1 MPQSSRDDASI
12 VPYRGCNNAGLRF
25 SGSPRGLP
33 RPVGR
38 AFTPAAPRR
47 FQNRNV
53 HPVAGCGGMRASRP
67 TVVRVVA
74 AVPDWPETQNLFVG
88 AGFIPPAGVCPTA
101 GFPGAQ
107 CAPLQGARWGWLCGW
122 PQVFPSAR
130 RGGFHI
136 RPQTSRHRKPGRY
149 RIGPY
154 NISTKIFIPPKKP
167 ETPPT
172 HKTQKPKNQKSPPK
186 TTTPARQPFS
196 LNGRRAGF
204 SCQVFLATLITGY
217 PVCPCVFC
225 PQAAPQWPPPP
236 RSARRAPPP
245 AGTCRWSAARTTARR
260 SASGLRP
267 RCRP

>member
-1 MPQSSRDDASI
+1 MRRDGEIA
-12 VPYRGCNNAGLRF
+12 LRRVLRR
-25 SGSPRGLP
+25 SGLP
-33 RPVGR
+33 RNIIFIRRGGIY
-38 AFTPAAPRR
+38 PARG
-47 FQNRNV
+47 V
-53 HPVAGCGGMRASRP
+53 Y
-67 TVVRVVA
+67 A
-74 AVPDWPETQNLFVG
+74 A
-88 AGFIPPAGVCPTA
+88 A

-154 NISTKIFIPPKKP
+154 NISTKIFIPPKK
-167 ETPPT
+167 TTNAPPHT
-172 HKTQKPKNQKSPPK
+172 KPQKPKKPPQKTK
-186 TTTPARQPFS
+186 TPARQPFS

-204 SCQVFLATLITGY
+204 SCQVFLATLITGH
-217 PVCPCVFC
+217 PVCSCVFC
-225 PQAAPQWPPPP
+225 PQSAPQWPPPP
-236 RSARRAPPP
+236 RSARRAHPP

>member
-1 MPQSSRDDASI
+1 MRRDGEIALRRVLRRS
-12 VPYRGCNNAGLRF
+12 GLRE
-25 SGSPRGLP
+25 
-33 RPVGR
+33 
-38 AFTPAAPRR
+38 AP
-47 FQNRNV
+47 
-53 HPVAGCGGMRASRP
+53 
-67 TVVRVVA
+67 
-74 AVPDWPETQNLFVG
+74 NLFVG

-154 NISTKIFIPPKKP
+154 NISTKIFIPPKKTRNAP
-167 ETPPT
+167 HT

-217 PVCPCVFC
+217 PVCSCVFC
-225 PQAAPQWPPPP
+225 PQAAPQWPPSP

>member
-1 MPQSSRDDASI
+1 
-12 VPYRGCNNAGLRF
+12 
-25 SGSPRGLP
+25 
-33 RPVGR
+33 
-38 AFTPAAPRR
+38 
-47 FQNRNV
+47 
-53 HPVAGCGGMRASRP
+53 MRASRP
-67 TVVRVVA
+67 TVARVVA
-74 AVPDWPETQNLFVG
+74 ALPLWPETQNLFVG
-88 AGFIPPAGVCPTA
+88 AGFIPPGVFAPPQA
-101 GFPGAQ
+101 SRAHNVRPYRGRDGVGFAVGRRFFPRPVGADSI
-107 CAPLQGARWGWLCGW
+107 
-122 PQVFPSAR
+122 SAR
-130 RGGFHI
+130 KLRATANRADI
-136 RPQTSRHRKPGRY
+136 ESAPTIYPPKYLS
-149 RIGPY
+149 
-154 NISTKIFIPPKKP
+154 PPKKP